1 MNGVRGQASSP
12 STSSPGSPAPAISTR
27 LAWVSFFNDAS
38 GEALS
43 RALPLVLTA
52 GMGATP
58 AFVGLV
64 EGLAEA
70 VAIGLKAVSGWI
82 SDRMASR
89 KPLVAC
95 GYLLS
100 FLAKVLYLA
109 LHLPGGLG
117 LARVLDRVGKGLR
130 SAPRDAMVADA
141 AAAGALG
148 REFGLNRMLDTLGAV
163 TGLLLVLLLGLGHGP
178 LDAPAFR
185 SLVLLALPAGL
196 VAVLLVFLWLPRV
209 PRKVT
214 TKPLAWT
221 IPKEIRGYLAL
232 VLLFGLANSS
242 DAFLVLRAK
251 ELGFSFR
258 EILGLLLVF
267 NLLAALLALPAGRW
281 SDRTG
286 RVRFLAAGWAVYGLA
301 YAAMALSP
309 GRLGFA
315 SALFAYGAF
324 YGLTEGVEKAL
335 LGDLLHPEHRGTG
348 YGALQLALGLAA
360 LAASLL
366 MGLLMTAWGSRT
378 AFLATSGLALLA
390 ALLLMLWGALR
401 KR

>member
-1 MNGVRGQASSP
+1 M
-12 STSSPGSPAPAISTR
+12 SPGRGPGLSTR
-27 LAWVSFFNDAS
+27 LGWVSFFNDAS

-52 GMGATP
+52 GLGATP
-58 AFVGLV
+58 AFVGFI

-70 VAIGLKAVSGWI
+70 VSIGLKAVSGWI
-82 SDRMASR
+82 SDRMTSR
-89 KPLVAC
+89 KPLVAG

-109 LHLPGGLG
+109 LHLSGGLG

-141 AAAGALG
+141 AAAGTLG

-163 TGLLLVLLLGLGHGP
+163 TGLLLVLLLGLGRGP
-178 LDAPAFR
+178 LDTAAFR

-196 VAVLLVFLWLPRV
+196 VAVLLVSLWLPRV
-209 PRKVT
+209 PRTVPA
-214 TKPLAWT
+214 KPLAWT
-221 IPKEIRGYLAL
+221 LPKEIRGYLAL

-242 DAFLVLRAK
+242 DAFLVLRAR

-258 EILGLLLVF
+258 EILGLLLAF

-281 SDRTG
+281 SDRAG

-301 YAAMALSP
+301 YGAMALAP
-309 GRLGFA
+309 GRLGFPI
-315 SALFAYGAF
+315 ALLAYGAF

-348 YGALQLALGLAA
+348 YGALQLSLGLAA

-366 MGLLMTAWGSRT
+366 MGVLMTAWGSRI
-378 AFLATSGLALLA
+378 AFLATGGIALAA
-390 ALLLMLWGALR
+390 ALLLVIWGALR
-401 KR
+401 TRRP

>member
-1 MNGVRGQASSP
+1 MTPSRG
-12 STSSPGSPAPAISTR
+12 PGLSTR
-27 LAWVSFFNDAS
+27 LGWVSFFNDAS

-52 GMGATP
+52 GLGATP

-64 EGLAEA
+64 EGAAEA
-70 VAIGLKAVSGWI
+70 ASIGLKAVSGWI
-82 SDRMASR
+82 SDRMTSR
-89 KPLVAC
+89 KPLVAG

-163 TGLLLVLLLGLGHGP
+163 TGLLLVLVLGLGRGP
-178 LDAPAFR
+178 LEAGAFR
-185 SLVLLALPAGL
+185 HLVLLALPSGL

-209 PRKVT
+209 PRIVT

-221 IPKEIRGYLAL
+221 LPREIRGYLAL

-242 DAFLVLRAK
+242 DAFLVLRAR

-258 EILGLLLVF
+258 ETLGLLVAF

-286 RVRFLAAGWAVYGLA
+286 RVRFLATGWAVYGLA

-315 SALFAYGAF
+315 TALLAYGAF

-360 LAASLL
+360 LTASLL
-366 MGLLMTAWGSRT
+366 MGVLMTAWGSRA
-378 AFLATSGLALLA
+378 AFLATGGLAVMAAILLVI
-390 ALLLMLWGALR
+390 WGVLR

>member
-1 MNGVRGQASSP
+1 MSQGRG
-12 STSSPGSPAPAISTR
+12 PGLSTR
-27 LAWVSFFNDAS
+27 LGWVAFFNDTS

-52 GMGATP
+52 GLGATP
-58 AFVGLV
+58 AFVGFI

-70 VAIGLKAVSGWI
+70 VAIGLKAVSGLV
-82 SDRMASR
+82 SDRMVSR
-89 KPLVAC
+89 KPLVAG

-100 FLAKVLYLA
+100 FLAKLLYLA

-141 AAAGALG
+141 AATGALG

-178 LDAPAFR
+178 LDGSAFR
-185 SLVLLALPAGL
+185 NLVLLALPAGL
-196 VAVLLVFLWLPRV
+196 VAVLLVFLWLPSV
-209 PRKVT
+209 PRTVT
-214 TKPLAWT
+214 TKPLAWS

-242 DAFLVLRAK
+242 DAFLVLRAR

-258 EILGLLLVF
+258 EILGLLLIF

-301 YAAMALSP
+301 YGAMALSP

-315 SALFAYGAF
+315 TALLAYGAF
-324 YGLTEGVEKAL
+324 YGLTDGVEKAL
-335 LGDLLHPEHRGTG
+335 LGDLLHPDHRGTG

-366 MGLLMTAWGSRT
+366 MGILMTAWGSRA
-378 AFLATSGLALLA
+378 AFLATGGLALSS
-390 ALLLMLWGALR
+390 ALLLTIWGVLR